1 MKNKLESEN
10 KMNDQ
15 IIQKKKREY
24 KKRQSITDR
33 SFVFTKE
40 LLTRLEYQGNGSLQI
55 SALIR
60 NQRACVSLFIQVE
73 RKHFMRS
80 QRKKCLIRKKGK
92 QRRIIIIRRCLILA
106 IPFFAYSLFST
117 FIFSVIIESVYKT

>member
-40 LLTRLEYQGNGSLQI
+40 SLTRLEYQGNGIAADKRFDTKSEGLCFFI
-55 SALIR
+55 YPSGKKTFFAFAKKEMFNKKK
-60 NQRACVSLFIQVE
+60 NQ
-73 RKHFMRS
+73 K
-80 QRKKCLIRKKGK
+80 
-92 QRRIIIIRRCLILA
+92 RIINS
-106 IPFFAYSLFST
+106 FKT
-117 FIFSVIIESVYKT
+117 FGFID